1 MTIQRLYCDD
11 LIPATLTAE
20 ERKLIKGMQ
29 GNIWGEFIPTESR
42 MQTMAF
48 PRAIALAE
56 KAWTPV
62 DRHDYDDFLLRLTEQ
77 VKRLDYLRY
86 KVRRADKVH
95 IVCAHILHTQKRL
108 RKLADRKLKALSL
121 RGYLKVLAEAAPQA
135 APREK
140 HRPRAFVAADT
151 RLLPHML
158 FRACDAH
165 HITLAAKALAA
176 RSVNAAPARAQR
188 AALHNIRRHFFTSQ
202 IRQGRISLPVF
213 YTNFKLNAY
222 LSDTFVPDR

>member
-1 MTIQRLYCDD
+1 MEIGGDEVSRDRWTGCELCQERIAKEGLKDVAELQAWFTREMEKYFNAAGRKLVGWDEILDGGVSPTATVNWWRSDPVTFKKAAVNGNQVIMCPTSHCYFDYAQDAMTIQRLYCDD

-77 VKRLDYLRY
+77 VKRLDVMEVDY
-86 KVRRADKVH
+86 
-95 IVCAHILHTQKRL
+95 
-108 RKLADRKLKALSL
+108 
-121 RGYLKVLAEAAPQA
+121 
-135 APREK
+135 
-140 HRPRAFVAADT
+140 RPLDSSFT
-151 RLLPHML
+151 PG
-158 FRACDAH
+158 F
-165 HITLAAKALAA
+165 
-176 RSVNAAPARAQR
+176 NAG
-188 AALHNIRRHFFTSQ
+188 IR
-202 IRQGRISLPVF
+202 
-213 YTNFKLNAY
+213 
-222 LSDTFVPDR
+222 